1 MSGKTTA
8 CYWHAFTYIRIEC
21 PGFNPVTFGVDFE
34 RGFFTT
40 VQEFF
45 PECFLIGCL
54 FHFKQAARKK
64 MKDLGIPDEE
74 IFIAMA
80 SGVYDLLT
88 ILPKEE
94 LLKKGI
100 PFVREMIIEEI
111 TNYYAEKGMSR
122 SQPAFEERWDKFWSY
137 FMK

>member
-1 MSGKTTA
+1 
-8 CYWHAFTYIRIEC
+8 
-21 PGFNPVTFGVDFE
+21 
-34 RGFFTT
+34 
-40 VQEFF
+40 
-45 PECFLIGCL
+45 
-54 FHFKQAARKK
+54 

-122 SQPAFEERWDKFWSY
+122 TRESP
-137 FMK
+137 M

>member
-1 MSGKTTA
+1 
-8 CYWHAFTYIRIEC
+8 
-21 PGFNPVTFGVDFE
+21 
-34 RGFFTT
+34 
-40 VQEFF
+40 
-45 PECFLIGCL
+45 
-54 FHFKQAARKK
+54 

-100 PFVREMIIEEI
+100 PYVREMIINKI
-111 TNYYAEKGMSR
+111 TNYYAEKEIAL